1 MATAQPSK
9 SSSGSTK
16 KTQRSSSRNLE
27 SQTGERDENY
37 NLVSVLYHALQGA
50 ETISQYQKDAESTGD
65 QELAQFFEQTH
76 ESYVLAA
83 QQAKQFLVDRIE
95 VGEEDGSDEEDA
107 EE

>member
-9 SSSGSTK
+9 STSGSTK
-16 KTQRSSSRNLE
+16 KTQRSSSRNTT

-50 ETISQYQKDAESTGD
+50 DTISQYQRDAESTGD
-65 QELAQFFEQTH
+65 QELADFFEQTR

-95 VGEEDGSDEEDA
+95 VGEDGAEDEDA